1 MLQGM
6 HRSGTDWASP
16 LSSMTQWR
24 VKKTSRTNVGRS
36 RPKTAKQEETWKLY
50 RRAQWT
56 GKNCPT
62 GRPQHPTR
70 IQRYVTLS
78 ETKSEWRRRAPSTY
92 LSISTL
98 KYPSLSFRQFPS
110 ISRICR
116 AQKGHIEWWNHLRS
130 TVSWV
135 PCWTQVAQQNR
146 EDKFKS
152 PKETH
157 KNPIYGV
164 SQPKMQPKK
173 WRQNG
178 IYLIFRYI
186 IHRAIQFLRLPEYPW
201 MVSILRFHILGA
213 MNPAMLMYSRVPPDG
228 ISSFSYSKIAI
239 VGSPCLRN
247 TPLAES

>member
-1 MLQGM
+1 
-6 HRSGTDWASP
+6 
-16 LSSMTQWR
+16 MTGQ
-24 VKKTSRTNVGRS
+24 KKQAELNFGRP

-50 RRAQWT
+50 RRVQWT

-78 ETKSEWRRRAPSTY
+78 ETKSQWRRRAPSTY

-135 PCWTQVAQQNR
+135 PCWSQVAQQNR

-157 KNPIYGV
+157 KNPIYG
-164 SQPKMQPKK
+164 SFTAQNAAQKMAPKWYLSHIPIYHPSRHPISTLTWLPVVGFKSCDSIFWGPWTQLCWCTAGYPLMAYHPFPIPK
-173 WRQNG
+173 
-178 IYLIFRYI
+178 LLF
-186 IHRAIQFLRLPEYPW
+186 
-201 MVSILRFHILGA
+201 
-213 MNPAMLMYSRVPPDG
+213 
-228 ISSFSYSKIAI
+228 